1 MRRWP
6 SILLLIPLLGVIG
19 CAYRLGPTNG
29 EKAGDRS
36 IKIAPFENKTIEPR
50 LIEAV
55 SAALRRELQQDGTYK
70 LNTGSDPDLI
80 VTGSILKYERD
91 AISVRPTDALSP
103 LDLRIVIIARVIATE
118 RVSGKVLLDREISGR
133 TEVRA
138 QSDLVSAERQAL
150 PLAARSLARSATAL
164 IVDGTW

>member
-1 MRRWP
+1 MRPWF
-6 SILLLIPLLGVIG
+6 SIPLLLVLISMSG

-36 IKIAPFENKTIEPR
+36 IKIAPFDNKTVEPR
-50 LIEAV
+50 LIEAL

-103 LDLRIVIIARVIATE
+103 LDMRIIIHARVVATE
-118 RVSGKVLLDREISGR
+118 RVSGKVVLDREISGR

>member
-1 MRRWP
+1 MRPWL
-6 SILLLIPLLGVIG
+6 SILLIVPVVGMIG

-55 SAALRRELQQDGTYK
+55 SAALRR
-70 LNTGSDPDLI
+70 DPDLI

-103 LDLRIVIIARVIATE
+103 LDMRIIIHARVIAKE
-118 RVSGKVLLDREISGR
+118 RVSGKVVLDREISGR

-150 PLAARSLARSATAL
+150 PLAARNLARSATAL

>member
-1 MRRWP
+1 MSFLRP
-6 SILLLIPLLGVIG
+6 IALVAALLLAGG
-19 CAYRLGPTNG
+19 CAYRMGPTNG
-29 EKAGDRS
+29 ERAGTRT
-36 IKIAPFENKTIEPR
+36 IKVTPFENKTIEPR

-55 SAALRRELQQDGTYK
+55 GAALRRELQQDGTYK
-70 LNTGSDPDLI
+70 LHTGSDPDLI
-80 VTGSILKYERD
+80 VTGRILKYERH

-103 LDLRIVIIARVIATE
+103 LDMRITIIAHVTARE
-118 RVSGKVLLDREISGR
+118 RTSGKVIVDREITGH

-138 QSDLVSAERQAL
+138 ESDLVSAERQSL

>member
-1 MRRWP
+1 MRRWLF
-6 SILLLIPLLGVIG
+6 ILLLIPLFGLIG
-19 CAYRLGPTNG
+19 CVYRLGPTNG

-36 IKIAPFENKTIEPR
+36 IKVTPFENKTIEPR

-103 LDLRIVIIARVIATE
+103 LGIKHVDMPA
-118 RVSGKVLLDREISGR
+118 SPDRLWKQIQEAKAKSSSSANGGG
-133 TEVRA
+133 A
-138 QSDLVSAERQAL
+138 QA
-150 PLAARSLARSATAL
+150 
-164 IVDGTW
+164 

>member
-1 MRRWP
+1 MPRG
-6 SILLLIPLLGVIG
+6 LLILFLAALTGLIG

-29 EKAGDRS
+29 EKARDRS
-36 IKIAPFENKTIEPR
+36 IKVAPFENKTIEPR

-70 LNTGSDPDLI
+70 LETGSDPDLI
-80 VTGSILKYERD
+80 VTGSILQYERD

-103 LDLRIVIIARVIATE
+103 LDMRIIIRAHVIATE
-118 RVSGKVLLDREISGR
+118 RVSGKVVLDREISGR

-138 QSDLVSAERQAL
+138 ESDLVSAERQAL
-150 PLAARSLARSATAL
+150 PLAARNLARSATAL

>member
-1 MRRWP
+1 MRRWT

-29 EKAGDRS
+29 ERAGDRS
-36 IKIAPFENKTIEPR
+36 IKIAPFENRTIEPR

-70 LNTGSDPDLI
+70 LETGSDPDFI

-91 AISVRPTDALSP
+91 TISVRPTDALSP
-103 LDLRIVIIARVIATE
+103 LDLRIIIHARVIATE
-118 RVSGKVLLDREISGR
+118 RVSGKVVLDREISGR

-138 QSDLVSAERQAL
+138 QSDLGSAERQAL

>member
-1 MRRWP
+1 MRRWL
-6 SILLLIPLLGVIG
+6 SIPVLLALVGISG

-29 EKAGDRS
+29 VKAGERS
-36 IKIAPFENKTIEPR
+36 IKVAPFENKTIEPR
-50 LIEAV
+50 LIEAL

-91 AISVRPTDALSP
+91 TISVRPTDALSP
-103 LDLRIVIIARVIATE
+103 LDMRIVIIARVIATE

>member
-36 IKIAPFENKTIEPR
+36 IKIAPFENRTIEPR

-55 SAALRRELQQDGTYK
+55 SVALRRELQQDGTYK
-70 LNTGSDPDLI
+70 LETGSDPDLI

-91 AISVRPTDALSP
+91 TISVRPTDALSP
-103 LDLRIVIIARVIATE
+103 LDMRIVIIARVIATE

-138 QSDLVSAERQAL
+138 HSDLVSAERQAL

>member
-1 MRRWP
+1 MRRWLY
-6 SILLLIPLLGVIG
+6 ILLLIPLLGLIG

-70 LNTGSDPDLI
+70 LNTGSDSDLI

-103 LDLRIVIIARVIATE
+103 LDMRIIIHARVIAKE
-118 RVSGKVLLDREISGR
+118 RVSGRM
-133 TEVRA
+133 
-138 QSDLVSAERQAL
+138 
-150 PLAARSLARSATAL
+150 
-164 IVDGTW
+164 